1 MGLRVE
7 TYQSD
12 SCHYVCEM
20 AGTIFKEG
28 QLSLIV
34 SSVLIRNMVFQGLC
48 HEGKSTH

>member
-1 MGLRVE
+1 MGLQVE

-20 AGTIFKEG
+20 AGTILNEC

-34 SSVLIRNMVFQGLC
+34 SGLFIRNMVFNGPSHQ
-48 HEGKSTH
+48 